1 MTWQDRVQDAVIE
14 TAAGDRFVFEFLD
27 LSSSRDE
34 RTTVYKFAGLNGDYI
49 QKRSSGSNVFPITLF
64 FSGPDCDQIADTFEA
79 ATKDPRPLVFTHP
92 LRAQIFT
99 VHLLSLQRVDALATS
114 ANEVAF
120 SLTLHQTIDL
130 AKPLASENAPLF
142 VDNTRNTLELL
153 AADYYD
159 KTISLKLP
167 DEITAIKNTIQGA
180 IGLAS
185 FLLSGFN
192 IAAGLL
198 AEFEAIK
205 LTAESLV
212 TTFET
217 NISQLASVTQ
227 GLINFPT
234 RALESVEDKISFYT
248 QLLEDYKTSI
258 DDPENA
264 TLLLSS
270 AITGYAQATLQGNES
285 FYVTKNAVFDTI
297 EQILNYYSD
306 YVTILDGFEVSVSGF
321 EQDIYIRTLLANI
334 TSTAANN
341 LNGVAF
347 AAKQERFTTLS
358 KNEDVYVLVYRLLG
372 ADDTDDLDAKVAS
385 FLEVNN
391 ILDFEMFELKQNTTY
406 KYYV

>member
-1 MTWQDRVQDAVIE
+1 MTWQERIQDAVIE

-34 RTTVYKFAGLNGDYI
+34 RTTVYKFAGINGDYV
-49 QKRSSGSNVFPITLF
+49 QKRSSGSDVFPITLF
-64 FSGPDCDQIADTFEA
+64 FSGPDCDQVADTFEA
-79 ATKDPRPLVFTHP
+79 ATKDPRPLTFTHP
-92 LRAQIFT
+92 LRARTFT
-99 VHLLSLQRVDALATS
+99 VHLLNLQRVDALATS

-120 SLTLHQTIDL
+120 SLTLHETIDL

-159 KTISLKLP
+159 KTVRIKLP
-167 DEITAIKNTIQGA
+167 DEITAIKNTLQEG

-185 FLLSGFN
+185 FLLDGYN
-192 IAAGLL
+192 IAAPFL
-198 AEFEAIK
+198 AEFESIK

-227 GLINFPT
+227 GLINFPS
-234 RALESVEDKISFYT
+234 RALESLDDKFSFYT
-248 QLLEDYKTSI
+248 QLIDDYKTSI
-258 DDPENA
+258 GDPDNA

-270 AITGYAQATLQGNES
+270 AITGYSQTTMQGDENY
-285 FYVTKNAVFDTI
+285 YVTKESVFDTV
-297 EQILNYYSD
+297 EQILEYNSD
-306 YVTILDGFEVSVSGF
+306 FVDILDGFEVSVADY
-321 EQDIYIRTLLANI
+321 EQDINIRTLLSNI
-334 TSTAANN
+334 TNTAANN
-341 LNGVAF
+341 LNGIAF
-347 AAKQERFTTLS
+347 AAKQERFVTLD
-358 KNEDVYVLVYRLLG
+358 KNEDVYVFVYRLIG
-372 ADDTDDLDAKVAS
+372 ADDINDLDANVES
-385 FLEVNN
+385 FLEANN